1 MKNPFWSKRK
11 KTRDDAEESNP
22 ALAVQTCSSSGFGL
36 FSHQESYLPQSS
48 GELRLYRALREGV
61 PIIDAAISKLLRLIG
76 DFQIKCSDAA
86 AERALEDFLREV
98 PVNYGEHGIQSFLT
112 AYFSQLL
119 TYGNAVG
126 EVVLNGAG
134 KIGALYNAAL
144 DDVEFK
150 AVSPLKMQIC
160 RREQG
165 QSVPVA
171 YPELVLTTALNPEP
185 GSLKGTSL
193 LHGLPF
199 VSSILLQIYQT
210 IGLNWER
217 AGNVRF
223 AVTYRPSGDGDRA
236 MAKERARQIAAEWSK
251 TMTRG
256 SISDFVTVGDVNIR
270 AIGADNQILD
280 SDIPVRQL
288 LEQIVAKLGLPPFLL
303 GLSWSSTERMSS
315 QQADILTSELE
326 AYRRLL
332 NPVLEQI
339 CSIWLR
345 LNGFTTKFYVDWENI
360 TMQDETESA
369 NARLL
374 NARAAEIEE
383 RLKGR

>member
-1 MKNPFWSKRK
+1 MKNKFFGKRR
-11 KTRDDAEESNP
+11 KTQEDSGRDSP
-22 ALAVQTCSSSGFGL
+22 SLAVQTRSPGGYGL
-36 FSHQESYLPQSS
+36 LPFQENYLPQSS

-61 PIIDAAISKLLRLIG
+61 PIIDAAIGKLLRLVG
-76 DFQIKCSDAA
+76 SFQVCCGNPAA
-86 AERALEDFLREV
+86 GRALADFLRNV
-98 PVNYGEHGIQSFLT
+98 PVNYGGCGIQAFLT
-112 AYFSQLL
+112 AYFAQLL

-126 EVVLNGAG
+126 EMVLNSAG
-134 KIGALYNAAL
+134 EIGALYNAAL
-144 DDVEFK
+144 EDVEFM
-150 AVSPLKMQIC
+150 ALSPLKMQVC

-165 QSVPVA
+165 QSIPVD
-171 YPELVLTTALNPEP
+171 YPELVVTTALNPEP

-199 VSSILLQIYQT
+199 VSAILLQIYQT

-236 MAKERARQIAAEWSK
+236 LAKERAKQIAAEWSK
-251 TMTRG
+251 AMAKG
-256 SISDFVTVGDVNIR
+256 SISDFVTVGDVSIR
-270 AIGADNQILD
+270 AIGADNQVMD

-332 NPVLEQI
+332 NPMLEQI
-339 CSIWLR
+339 CSVWLR
-345 LNGFTTKFYVDWENI
+345 LKGWDTEFRVEWEDI

-374 NARAAEIEE
+374 NARAAEIEA

>member
-1 MKNPFWSKRK
+1 MKNKFFGKRR
-11 KTRDDAEESNP
+11 KTQEDSGRDSP
-22 ALAVQTCSSSGFGL
+22 SLAVQTRSPGGYGL
-36 FSHQESYLPQSS
+36 LPFKENYLPQSS

-61 PIIDAAISKLLRLIG
+61 PIIDAAIGKLLRLVG
-76 DFQIKCSDAA
+76 SFQVCCGNPAA
-86 AERALEDFLREV
+86 GRALADFLRNV
-98 PVNYGEHGIQSFLT
+98 PVNYGGCGIQAFLT
-112 AYFSQLL
+112 AYFAQLL

-126 EVVLNGAG
+126 EMVLNSAG
-134 KIGALYNAAL
+134 EIGALYNAAL
-144 DDVEFK
+144 EDVEFK
-150 AVSPLKMQIC
+150 ALSPLKMQVC

-165 QSVPVA
+165 QSIPVD
-171 YPELVLTTALNPEP
+171 YPELVVTTALNPEP

-199 VSSILLQIYQT
+199 VSAILLQIYQT

-236 MAKERARQIAAEWSK
+236 LAKERAKQIAAEWSK
-251 TMTRG
+251 AMAKG
-256 SISDFVTVGDVNIR
+256 SISDFVTVGDVSIR
-270 AIGADNQILD
+270 AIGADNQVMD

-332 NPVLEQI
+332 NPMLEQI
-339 CSIWLR
+339 CSVLLR
-345 LNGFTTKFYVDWENI
+345 LKGWDTEFRVEWEDI

-374 NARAAEIEE
+374 NARAAEIEA